1 MNLLTIENIS
11 KAYSEKKLLDNI
23 NLGINE
29 GDKIGVIGINGVG
42 KSTLLKLIA
51 GVEQPDEGRLI
62 KGNAV
67 RVEYLSQN
75 PYFDNE
81 ATVLEQ
87 VFKGNSAIMRVIRDY
102 EQSVRCPNTSPEKL
116 MKLNA
121 EMDTMNAWSLE
132 SEAKVVLTKLGIEDF
147 EAKIST
153 LSGGQKK
160 RIMLASALINPS
172 DLLILDEPTNHLDN
186 TTIDWLEEFLN
197 KRKGALLMITHDRYF
212 LDRVVNEIIEVER
225 GKLYLYKG
233 NYSSFLEK
241 KLEREERELSS
252 EKKRQGLLKKELA
265 WIRKGAKART
275 TKQKARIERFEK
287 LNEKTIELEDDKLD
301 ISVGSSRLGK
311 KIIEIEHVS
320 KAFAE
325 KKVIDD
331 FSYIV
336 LRNDRVGII
345 GPNGSGK
352 STFMNIIA
360 GTIQPDT
367 GSIEIGETVKLGLF
381 SQESYHM
388 DEKLRVIEYIKE
400 GAEFLTTAEGD
411 KISASQMLER
421 FLFEPSSQWT
431 PISKLSGG
439 EKRRLHLL
447 RVLMEAPNV
456 LLLDEPT
463 NDLDIE
469 TLNVLEDYIENFLG
483 AVIVVSHDR
492 YFIDKVT
499 DKIFVFG
506 DNGVITQFTGNYS
519 DFKESE
525 LTNKESSSK
534 EDKKSKDNSIETN
547 NTEDRVKNRPL
558 KFSYKEQKEYE
569 QIDDVIA
576 SLEEQI
582 SDIDVKIK
590 AAATDYMLLQQLMK
604 DKEAI
609 EKQLEEKMERWIY
622 LNELSERI
630 VKGQ

>member
-42 KSTLLKLIA
+42 KSTLLKIIA
-51 GVEQPDEGRLI
+51 GAEQPDEGRLI
-62 KGNAV
+62 KGNSV
-67 RVEYLSQN
+67 RLEYLSQN

-87 VFKGNSAIMRVIRDY
+87 VFRGDSDIMRLIRAY
-102 EQSVRCPNTSPEKL
+102 EQAVQCPDTPPEKL
-116 MKLNA
+116 IKLNA
-121 EMDTMNAWSLE
+121 EMDKLNAWSME
-132 SEAKVVLTKLGIEDF
+132 SEAKGILTKLGIEDF
-147 EAKIST
+147 EAQIGT
-153 LSGGQKK
+153 LSGGQRK

-186 TTIDWLEEFLN
+186 TTIDWLEEYLN

-212 LDRVVNEIIEVER
+212 LDRVVNEILELDR
-225 GKLYLYKG
+225 GSLYLYKG
-233 NYSSFLEK
+233 NYDNFLEK
-241 KLEREERELSS
+241 KLEREEREASS

-265 WIRKGAKART
+265 WIRRGAKARS

-287 LNEKTIELEDDKLD
+287 LNEKITDLENDKLD

-311 KIIEIEHVS
+311 KVIELMHIS
-320 KAFAE
+320 KAFDS

-345 GPNGSGK
+345 GFNGSGK
-352 STFMNIIA
+352 STLMNIIA
-360 GTIQPDT
+360 GTMPQDS
-367 GSIEIGETVKLGLF
+367 GSIETGETVKIGLF
-381 SQESYHM
+381 SQETCHM
-388 DEKLRVIEYIKE
+388 DETLRVIEYIKE
-400 GAEFLTTAEGD
+400 AAEFLTTAEGD
-411 KISASQMLER
+411 KITASQMLER
-421 FLFEPSSQWT
+421 FLFDPSSQWT

-439 EKRRLHLL
+439 EKRRLQLL

-469 TLNVLEDYIENFLG
+469 TLTILEDYIENFPG
-483 AVIVVSHDR
+483 AVITVSHDR
-492 YFIDKVT
+492 YFLDKVT
-499 DKIFVFG
+499 DKIFAFEG
-506 DNGVITQFTGNYS
+506 NGVITQFTGNYS
-519 DFKESE
+519 DFKGSN
-525 LTNKESSSK
+525 LAKKEDNPK
-534 EDKKSKDNSIETN
+534 EDKKSN
-547 NTEDRVKNRPL
+547 NTENRTKNRPL
-558 KFSYKEQKEYE
+558 KLSYKEQKEYE
-569 QIDDVIA
+569 QIDDIIA

-582 SDIDVKIK
+582 SEMDIKI
-590 AAATDYMLLQQLMK
+590 AAAASDYVLLQQLMEE
-604 DKEAI
+604 KEEL
-609 EKQLEEKMERWIY
+609 EKQLEDKMERWIY

-630 VKGQ
+630 EKEKAGIS

>member
-29 GDKIGVIGINGVG
+29 GDKIGVIGVNGVG
-42 KSTLLKLIA
+42 KSTLLKIVS
-51 GVEQPDEGRLI
+51 GIEPPDEGRLI
-62 KGNAV
+62 KGNSV

-87 VFKGNSAIMRVIRDY
+87 VFKGDSAIMRLIRDY
-102 EQSVRCPNTSPEKL
+102 EQLVQCPNTSSEKL
-116 MKLNA
+116 MKLNS
-121 EMDTMNAWSLE
+121 EMDRMNAWNME
-132 SEAKVVLTKLGIEDF
+132 SEAKGVLTKLGIDDF

-153 LSGGQKK
+153 LSGGQRK

-212 LDRVVNEIIEVER
+212 LDRVVNEILEVDR
-225 GKLYLYKG
+225 GSLFLYKG
-233 NYSSFLEK
+233 NYNNYLEK
-241 KLEREERELSS
+241 KLEREDRENASER
-252 EKKRQGLLKKELA
+252 KRQGLLKKELA

-275 TKQKARIERFEK
+275 TKQKARIDRFDKLSEK
-287 LNEKTIELEDDKLD
+287 ITELEGDKLD

-311 KIIEIEHVS
+311 KIIEMDHVS
-320 KAFAE
+320 KAFDT
-325 KKVIDD
+325 KKVIED

-352 STFMNIIA
+352 STLMNIIA
-360 GTIQPDT
+360 GTMLADT
-367 GSIEIGETVKLGLF
+367 GSIEIGETVRIGLF

-400 GAEFLTTAEGD
+400 GAEILTTAEGE

-421 FLFEPSSQWT
+421 FLFEPNSQWT

-469 TLNVLEDYIENFLG
+469 TLTVLEDYIENFPG
-483 AVIVVSHDR
+483 AVIAVSHDR
-492 YFIDKVT
+492 YFLDKVT
-499 DKIFVFG
+499 EKIFVFE
-506 DNGVITQFTGNYS
+506 DNGIITQYTGNYS
-519 DFKESE
+519 DFKENDIA
-525 LTNKESSSK
+525 NKKIKDSSQGSN
-534 EDKKSKDNSIETN
+534 NS
-547 NTEDRVKNRPL
+547 EDRVKNRPL

-569 QIDDVIA
+569 QIDDMIS

-582 SDIDVKIK
+582 SELDVKIK
-590 AAATDYMLLQQLMK
+590 ASATDYMLLQQLMEE
-604 DKEAI
+604 KEDI
-609 EKQLEEKMERWIY
+609 EKQLEEKMDRWIY

-630 VKGQ
+630 EKGQ

>member
-42 KSTLLKLIA
+42 KSTLLKIIA
-51 GVEQPDEGRLI
+51 GAEQPDEGRLI

-87 VFKGNSAIMRVIRDY
+87 VFKGNSAIMRLIRDY
-102 EQSVRCPNTSPEKL
+102 EQSVQCPNTSPEKL
-116 MKLNA
+116 MKLNT
-121 EMDTMNAWSLE
+121 EMDKMNAWSME
-132 SEAKVVLTKLGIEDF
+132 SEAKGVLTKLGIEDF

-241 KLEREERELSS
+241 KLEREEREISS

-275 TKQKARIERFEK
+275 TKQKARIERFDK
-287 LNEKTIELEDDKLD
+287 LNEKIIELEDDKLD

-320 KAFAE
+320 KAFDA

-336 LRNDRVGII
+336 LRDDRVGII

-360 GTIQPDT
+360 GTMQPDT
-367 GSIEIGETVKLGLF
+367 GSIEIGETVKIGLF

-400 GAEFLTTAEGD
+400 GAELLTTAEGD

-525 LTNKESSSK
+525 LTNKESSPK

-547 NTEDRVKNRPL
+547 NNEDRVKNRPL

-590 AAATDYMLLQQLMK
+590 AAAADYMLLQQLMK

-630 VKGQ
+630 AKGQ

>member
-29 GDKIGVIGINGVG
+29 GDKIGVIGVNGIG
-42 KSTLLKLIA
+42 KSTLLKIVSGL
-51 GVEQPDEGRLI
+51 EPPDEGRLI
-62 KGNAV
+62 KGNSV

-87 VFKGNSAIMRVIRDY
+87 VFKGDSAIMRLIRDY
-102 EQSVRCPNTSPEKL
+102 EQLLQCPNTSLEKL
-116 MKLNA
+116 MKLNS
-121 EMDTMNAWSLE
+121 EMDRMNAWNME
-132 SEAKVVLTKLGIEDF
+132 SEAKGVLTKLGIDDF

-153 LSGGQKK
+153 LSGGQRK

-212 LDRVVNEIIEVER
+212 LDRVVNEILEVDR
-225 GKLYLYKG
+225 GSLFLYKG
-233 NYSSFLEK
+233 NYNNYLEK
-241 KLEREERELSS
+241 KLEREIVECQRE
-252 EKKRQGLLKKELA
+252 K
-265 WIRKGAKART
+265 KART
-275 TKQKARIERFEK
+275 SKKGACMDKKRGKSTYNKTKSQNYCFDKLSEK
-287 LNEKTIELEDDKLD
+287 ITELEGDKLD

-311 KIIEIEHVS
+311 KIIEMDHVS
-320 KAFAE
+320 KAFDT
-325 KKVIDD
+325 KKVIED

-352 STFMNIIA
+352 STLMNIIA
-360 GTIQPDT
+360 GTMLADT
-367 GSIEIGETVKLGLF
+367 GSIEIGETVRIGLF

-400 GAEFLTTAEGD
+400 GAEILTTAEGE

-421 FLFEPSSQWT
+421 FLFEPNSQWT

-469 TLNVLEDYIENFLG
+469 TLTVLEDYIENFPG
-483 AVIVVSHDR
+483 AVIAVSHDR
-492 YFIDKVT
+492 YFLDKVT
-499 DKIFVFG
+499 DKIFVFE
-506 DNGVITQFTGNYS
+506 DNGIITQYTGNYS
-519 DFKESE
+519 DFKENDIA
-525 LTNKESSSK
+525 NKKIKDSSQGSN
-534 EDKKSKDNSIETN
+534 NS
-547 NTEDRVKNRPL
+547 EDRAKNRPL

-569 QIDDVIA
+569 QIDDMIS

-582 SDIDVKIK
+582 SVLDVKIK
-590 AAATDYMLLQQLMK
+590 AAATDYMLLQQLMEE
-604 DKEAI
+604 KEDI
-609 EKQLEEKMERWIY
+609 EKQLEEKMDRWIY

-630 VKGQ
+630 EKGQ

>member
-1 MNLLTIENIS
+1 MNLISIENIS

-42 KSTLLKLIA
+42 KSTLLKIIA
-51 GVEQPDEGRLI
+51 GVEQSDEGRLI

-87 VFKGNSAIMRVIRDY
+87 VFKGNSAIMRLIRDY

-116 MKLNA
+116 MKLNT
-121 EMDTMNAWSLE
+121 EMDTMNAWNME
-132 SEAKVVLTKLGIEDF
+132 SEAKGVLTKLGVEDF

-212 LDRVVNEIIEVER
+212 LDRVVNEILEVER
-225 GKLYLYKG
+225 GNLYLYKG

-241 KLEREERELSS
+241 KLEREERDASS

-275 TKQKARIERFEK
+275 TKQKARIDRFDKLSEK
-287 LNEKTIELEDDKLD
+287 ITELEDEKLD

-311 KIIEIEHVS
+311 KIIELEHVS
-320 KAFAE
+320 KAFDT

-352 STFMNIIA
+352 STLVNIIA
-360 GTIQPDT
+360 GTMQPDA
-367 GSIEIGETVKLGLF
+367 GSIEIGETVKIGLF

-400 GAEFLTTAEGD
+400 GAEFLTTAEGE

-421 FLFEPSSQWT
+421 FLFDPGSQWT

-447 RVLMEAPNV
+447 RVLMEAPNI

-483 AVIVVSHDR
+483 AVIAVSHDR

-499 DKIFVFG
+499 DKIFVFE
-506 DNGVITQFTGNYS
+506 DNGIITQFTGNYS
-519 DFKESE
+519 DFKESD

-534 EDKKSKDNSIETN
+534 EDKKSKDNNLESN

-569 QIDDVIA
+569 QIDDMITF
-576 SLEEQI
+576 LEEQI

-604 DKEAI
+604 EKEDL

-622 LNELSERI
+622 LNELCERI
-630 VKGQ
+630 AKGQ

>member
-1 MNLLTIENIS
+1 MNLISIENIS

-42 KSTLLKLIA
+42 KSTLLKIIA
-51 GVEQPDEGRLI
+51 GVEQSDEGRLI

-87 VFKGNSAIMRVIRDY
+87 VFKGNSAIMRLIRDY

-116 MKLNA
+116 MKLNT
-121 EMDTMNAWSLE
+121 EMDTMNAWNME
-132 SEAKVVLTKLGIEDF
+132 SEAKGVLTKLGVEDF

-212 LDRVVNEIIEVER
+212 LDRVVNEILEVER
-225 GKLYLYKG
+225 GNLYLYKG

-241 KLEREERELSS
+241 KLEREERDASS

-275 TKQKARIERFEK
+275 TKQKARIDRFDKLSEK
-287 LNEKTIELEDDKLD
+287 ITELEDEKLD

-311 KIIEIEHVS
+311 KIIELEHVS
-320 KAFAE
+320 KAFDK

-352 STFMNIIA
+352 STLVNIIA
-360 GTIQPDT
+360 GTMLPDA
-367 GSIEIGETVKLGLF
+367 GSIEIGETVKIGLF

-400 GAEFLTTAEGD
+400 GAEFLTTAEGE

-421 FLFEPSSQWT
+421 FLFDPGSQWT

-447 RVLMEAPNV
+447 RVLMEAPNI

-483 AVIVVSHDR
+483 AVIAVSHDR

-499 DKIFVFG
+499 DKIFVFE

-519 DFKESE
+519 DFKERD

-534 EDKKSKDNSIETN
+534 EDKKSKDNNLESN

-569 QIDDVIA
+569 QIDDMITF
-576 SLEEQI
+576 LEEQI
-582 SDIDVKIK
+582 SNIDVKIK

-604 DKEAI
+604 EKEDL

-630 VKGQ
+630 AKG